1 MPYTFRFG
9 PVWSH
14 FDEILAGMALTIVIS
29 ATVIAI
35 GSLVGIFGA
44 MSLRSRS
51 KFAHHT
57 VRAYVE
63 AVRNTPLLAQIFFF
77 YFGLPGLGL
86 KLSGPTAALIALVV
100 NLGAYTT
107 EIVRGGLDV
116 VPHGQMEAA
125 WALGLTRAQ
134 TFFLVVL
141 KQALKIMFP
150 ALASQFTLIM
160 LSTSIVS
167 QIGVVDLFY
176 VAGHIDSLT
185 YRSFEVYL
193 VVCGIYLCLAV
204 AMRAGFAALYW
215 GLFSEQE
222 PHVVVG
228 VP

>member
-9 PVWSH
+9 PIWSR
-14 FDEILAGMALTIVIS
+14 FDEILTGTELTIVIS
-29 ATVIAI
+29 AVVIAI
-35 GSLVGIFGA
+35 GFLIGILGA
-44 MSLRSRS
+44 MAMRSRS
-51 KFAHHT
+51 SFARWT
-57 VRAYVE
+57 MRAYVE
-63 AVRNTPLLAQIFFF
+63 AIRNTPLLAQIFFF

-86 KLSGPTAALIALVV
+86 KLSGLTAAFIALIV

-107 EIVRGGLDV
+107 EIVRGGLDAV
-116 VPHGQMEAA
+116 SRGQTEGAA
-125 WALGLTRAQ
+125 ALGLTRAQ

-160 LSTSIVS
+160 LATSIVS

-204 AMRAGFAALYW
+204 AMRTGFGALYKW
-215 GLFSEQE
+215 LFAERE
-222 PHVVVG
+222 PRVVVN